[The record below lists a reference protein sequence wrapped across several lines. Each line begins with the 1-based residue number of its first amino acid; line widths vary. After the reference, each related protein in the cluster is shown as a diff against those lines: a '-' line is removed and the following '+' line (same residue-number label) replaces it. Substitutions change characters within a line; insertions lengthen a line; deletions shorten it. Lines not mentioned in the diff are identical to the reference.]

1 MRFYEFGRD
10 NKKVIVLIHPSAVTW
25 DYFLNLIPFL
35 EKDFHLMIPAL
46 PGYDLT
52 NRSDFISVEQTAYEI
67 ETELIKKG
75 ITKIEAVYGCSMGGS
90 IALRIAVNKK
100 LQVKHFIL
108 DGGITPYQLPY
119 LLTRFIAL
127 RDFCMISLGKL
138 GGTKIIAKAF
148 SSAQYSKEDLRY
160 IAKVLKHCSYKTLW
174 NTFDSCN
181 NYKMPK
187 KTLYFEGKIH
197 YWYGEKERKA
207 RDWDLKYMRK
217 FISDTAFKKWKN
229 IEHGDLVFF
238 HPELFAKAIR
248 HIIVS

>member
-52 NRSDFISVEQTAYEI
+52 NRSDFISVEQTASKI
-67 ETELIKKG
+67 ETELIKRE

-100 LQVKHFIL
+100 LQVKHFIF

-148 SSAQYSKEDLRY
+148 SSTQYSKEDLRY

-187 KTLYFEGKIH
+187 KKLYFEGKIH

-217 FISDTAFKKWKN
+217 FIPDTAFKKWKN
-229 IEHGDLVFF
+229 MEHGDLVFF

-248 HIIVS
+248 RIIVS